1 MHVTTGIFLL
11 RMINVLMHV
20 ARHRPI
26 ATGRVRIEPTARFHR
41 QVGCLLYRL
50 HRKIFGRVED
60 DRPLATNPGDNRWPV
75 FVIVAPT
82 RLAFL
87 AATTGA
93 TSQRLLPALC

>member
-11 RMINVLMHV
+11 RMIHILMHV

-41 QVGCLLYRL
+41 QVSCLLYRL
-50 HRKIFGRVED
+50 HRKIFGRVD
-60 DRPLATNPGDNRWPV
+60 DNSPLATDPRDDRGPV
-75 FVIVAPT
+75 FLVVPPT
-82 RLAFL
+82 GLAFL

-93 TSQRLLPALC
+93 TSQRLLPA